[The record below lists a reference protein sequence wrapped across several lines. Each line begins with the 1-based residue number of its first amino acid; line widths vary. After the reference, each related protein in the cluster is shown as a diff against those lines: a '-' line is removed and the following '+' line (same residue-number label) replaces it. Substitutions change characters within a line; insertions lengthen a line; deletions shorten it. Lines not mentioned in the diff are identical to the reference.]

1 MTEFQIRT
9 IIDSLEV
16 KLRKLVMAYTEL
28 KDQLK
33 ESQKEKEL
41 LKKKIIDMERDHLEL
56 QKKLNEQSKN
66 FKNSDKFTK
75 IVANNLKNAGDP
87 AELKEKIDEYILEI
101 DKCIS
106 QLSV

>member
-33 ESQKEKEL
+33 ESHKEKEL
-41 LKKKIIDMERDHLEL
+41 QKKKLIEIEKENMEL

-66 FKNSDKFTK
+66 FKKSDKFTK

>member
-41 LKKKIIDMERDHLEL
+41 LKKKIIEMEREQLEL
-56 QKKLNEQSKN
+56 QKKLNEQTKN

>member
-16 KLRKLVMAYTEL
+16 KLRKLVMAYTDL

-41 LKKKIIDMERDHLEL
+41 LKKKIIEMERDHLEL

>member
-41 LKKKIIDMERDHLEL
+41 LKKKIIEMERD
-56 QKKLNEQSKN
+56 Q
-66 FKNSDKFTK
+66 FGIT
-75 IVANNLKNAGDP
+75 
-87 AELKEKIDEYILEI
+87 EKI
-101 DKCIS
+101 KRT
-106 QLSV
+106 V

>member
-41 LKKKIIDMERDHLEL
+41 LKKKIIEMERDHLEL

-101 DKCIS
+101 DKCIT

>member
-41 LKKKIIDMERDHLEL
+41 LKKKIIEMERDHLEL

>member
-16 KLRKLVMAYTEL
+16 KLRKLVMAYTDL

-41 LKKKIIDMERDHLEL
+41 LQKKIIEIERDNLEL

>member
-41 LKKKIIDMERDHLEL
+41 LKKKIIEIEKENLDL

-66 FKNSDKFTK
+66 FKKSDKFTK
-75 IVANNLKNAGDP
+75 IVTNNLKNAGDP